1 MADLE
6 NELEKLNL
14 ARDVTEDD
22 KAKKMKELAEA
33 LKRINPGGDVTAETI
48 ANCDDTTLRNKAMAH
63 MVKTLPLEQQ
73 TRDHQC
79 KNDEERYQWAAAYI
93 VDPKKV
99 KCHGATSVSTRVTT
113 KFSEKTM
120 WITEG
125 ELAGPSYLNSKT
137 NASIAI
143 KSIVSRPHE
152 NVALA
157 GAGVKQYQW
166 TLKEQT
172 FDRSIEEAATIDCFA
187 EMSAEQG
194 QMLRDHMGNSGN
206 PGEESTRPLK
216 KAKTNMLPIEDRK
229 KADDER
235 DKDLSPEKKAHKVG
249 LSFLDFHC
257 SL

>member
-1 MADLE
+1 MKAMKATMAPKAMKTMMKAPKSIKTMKAATAK
-6 NELEKLNL
+6 EKSN
-14 ARDVTEDD
+14 DITKCPD
-22 KAKKMKELAEA
+22 KS
-33 LKRINPGGDVTAETI
+33 
-48 ANCDDTTLRNKAMAH
+48 LRNRAHNAMAR
-63 MVKTLPLEQQ
+63 TLSTDQ
-73 TRDHQC
+73 RVSYSKC
-79 KNDEERYQWAAAYI
+79 ANDKKRYQWVAEYML
-93 VDPKKV
+93 DPKKV
-99 KCHGATSVSTRVTT
+99 KCKGATSVSRRATT
-113 KFSEKTM
+113 TESEKTI
-120 WITEG
+120 WITEA

-137 NASIAI
+137 NAAIAI

-166 TLKEQT
+166 TLKEHT